1 MYKIIFLLLLYLN
14 NLFCSNHIVT
24 KFEFRED
31 ESNKNIA
38 PSLHPKSHINIFLP
52 SIPYSYVAK
61 ATNAGLIRSYDN
73 EQGWIYDLAK
83 SHERVDD
90 FTYIF
95 ELRKNLKFQNGDDFT
110 MDDVIYNLDFFK
122 KHPFLYTN
130 IDKIDFQIVK
140 LDEYRFKIILK
151 EKYEMFLTDLARV
164 FFYTKEYI
172 DKYNPIGKETGTGNK
187 AAGAYGLGP
196 YILKEGFAL
205 GEQQTEKLELIANPY
220 YWNKEY
226 PKIKSITVYTQLD
239 INKAIKDIT
248 TMEGKLDLMPI
259 PFNKKLDVVLSDY
272 TKLIIS
278 KSTDNFVLFF
288 NLINGNKKLQ
298 NKEVRQALNQALN
311 QENLLNFVYKKEG
324 RVSPFTASIN
334 YDIVE
339 KIANKYKYE
348 EIQLSEEELYKALN
362 GLKLN
367 IFTQDRFMFL
377 LKGIEFQL
385 KKYGVVF
392 NYTITNSE
400 KDIYKQ
406 LLSTNKNKNTQ
417 NWDLLVWGDDDW
429 YYQNPWT
436 LFFIYETSGAWST
449 IGKDD
454 LMQEYIKKYFVSKIG
469 TQEYE
474 EVTKNILFRARDMAY
489 TLRVPSLNKVIA
501 VNKEVVYK
509 PYQGGI
515 IPLWEIEITNN
526 HWSIRDNP
534 IYDKSLKKSIKPKRI
549 NDEIN
554 K

>member
-1 MYKIIFLLLLYLN
+1 VIFLLLIFVN
-14 NLFCSNHIVT
+14 ILFCSNHIVT

-31 ESNKNIA
+31 ESSKNIA
-38 PSLHPKSHINIFLP
+38 PALHQKSHINIFLP

-73 EQGWIYDLAK
+73 AQGWVYDLAK
-83 SHERVDD
+83 SHEKVDD
-90 FTYIF
+90 FIYVF
-95 ELRKNLKFQNGDDFT
+95 ELRENLKFQNGEDFT
-110 MDDVIYNLDFFK
+110 MDDVLYNLNFFK

-130 IDKIDFQIVK
+130 IDKIDFEVIK
-140 LDEYRFKIILK
+140 LDEYRFKIVLK

-164 FFYTKEYI
+164 YFYTKEYI
-172 DKYNPIGKETGTGNK
+172 DKYQPIGKETGTANK
-187 AAGAYGLGP
+187 AAGAFGLGP

-205 GEQQTEKLELIANPY
+205 GEQQTEKLELVANPN

-226 PKIKSITVYTQLD
+226 PKIQSITIYTQLD
-239 INKAIKDIT
+239 IKKAIEDIS
-248 TMEGKLDLMPI
+248 MHEGKLDLMPI
-259 PFNKKLDVVLSDY
+259 PFNKKIDIVLSDY
-272 TKLIIS
+272 AKLIIS

-288 NLINGNKKLQ
+288 NLINGNEELKNKK
-298 NKEVRQALNQALN
+298 VRQALNQALN

-324 RVSPFTASIN
+324 KVSPFTASLN

-348 EIQLSEEELYKALN
+348 EVKISEEELFKTLN
-362 GLKLN
+362 GLKLK

-377 LKGIEFQL
+377 LRGIEFQL

-392 NYTITNSE
+392 DYTITNSE

-406 LLSTNKNKNTQ
+406 HLSTNTNKNTQ
-417 NWDLLVWGDDDW
+417 NWDILVWGDDDW

-436 LFFIYETSGAWST
+436 VFFIYETAGSWST

-454 LMQEYIKKYFVSKIG
+454 LMQKYIKEYFVSKIG
-469 TQEYE
+469 TSQYE
-474 EVTKNILFRARDMAY
+474 EVTKNILFRAKEMAY

-501 VNKEVVYK
+501 VNKEVIYK

-526 HWSIRDNP
+526 HWSLRDNKT
-534 IYDKSLKKSIKPKRI
+534 YDVSLQKSIKPKRI